1 MLTITCQSACAADLN
16 ADGLVD
22 GSDLGILLGGW
33 GSSAGDLDGSG
44 TTDGADLGIMLG
56 IWGPC

>member
-1 MLTITCQSACAADLN
+1 
-16 ADGLVD
+16 